1 MTLQKASDD
10 MKKAAVFNP
19 SSVMAILLLI
29 FGIFYFNGARKL
41 SFGNLAEPG
50 PGWYPIILSFALLTM
65 ATVLLVISMRQRL
78 VWGSV
83 INRIVVIGLIL
94 LCTVL
99 VYEPLGYVVTMF
111 LMMFITLRVLGT
123 RNWITLILLSAILS
137 YGTYWLFAIVFFVPL
152 PQGILPF

>member
-1 MTLQKASDD
+1 
-10 MKKAAVFNP
+10 MKNGAVFNP

-29 FGIFYFNGARKL
+29 FGIFYLNGARKL
-41 SFGNLAEPG
+41 SFGNLVEPG
-50 PGWYPIILSFALLTM
+50 PGWYPIILSFTLLTM
-65 ATVLLVISMRQRL
+65 ATVLLATSMRQRIA
-78 VWGSV
+78 WGSV
-83 INRIVVIGLIL
+83 MNRILVIGLIL

-99 VYEPLGYVVTMF
+99 LYEPLGYLLTMF

-137 YGTYWLFAIVFFVPL
+137 GGTYWLFAIVFFVPL

>member
-1 MTLQKASDD
+1 
-10 MKKAAVFNP
+10 MKRGAAFNP

-29 FGIFYFNGARKL
+29 FAIFYLNGARKL
-41 SFGNLAEPG
+41 SFGNLVEPG
-50 PGWYPIILSFALLTM
+50 PGWYPMILGFALLTM
-65 ATVLLVISMRQRL
+65 AVVLLVTSMRQQM

-99 VYEPLGYVVTMF
+99 VYEPLGYVLTMF
-111 LMMFITLRVLGT
+111 LMMFISLRVLGT
-123 RNWITLILLSAILS
+123 RNWLTLILLSAILS
-137 YGTYWLFAIVFFVPL
+137 GGTYWLFAIVFFVPL

>member
-1 MTLQKASDD
+1 
-10 MKKAAVFNP
+10 MKKAGVFNP
-19 SSVMAILLLI
+19 SSLMAILLMI

-50 PGWYPIILSFALLTM
+50 PGWYPIILSLALLTM
-65 ATVLLVISMRQRL
+65 ATVLLITSMRQRI

-83 INRIVVIGLIL
+83 INRIVIIGLIL

-99 VYEPLGYVVTMF
+99 VYEPLGYVLTMF
-111 LMMFITLRVLGT
+111 LMMFISLRVLGT
-123 RNWITLILLSAILS
+123 RNWITLILLSGILS
-137 YGTYWLFAIVFFVPL
+137 CGTYWLFAIVFFVPL

>member
-1 MTLQKASDD
+1 
-10 MKKAAVFNP
+10 MKKGAVFNP
-19 SSVMAILLLI
+19 SSVMAMLLLI
-29 FGIFYFNGARKL
+29 FGIFYLNGARKL

-50 PGWYPIILSFALLTM
+50 PGWYPIILSIALLTM
-65 ATVLLVISMRQRL
+65 GTVLLVTSMRQRM

-83 INRIVVIGLIL
+83 INRIVVIALIL

-99 VYEPLGYVVTMF
+99 VYEPLGYILTMF
-111 LMMFITLRVLGT
+111 LMMFISLRVLGT

-137 YGTYWLFAIVFFVPL
+137 GGTYWLFAIVFFVPL

>member
-1 MTLQKASDD
+1 
-10 MKKAAVFNP
+10 MKKAGVFNP
-19 SSVMAILLLI
+19 SSLMAILLMI

-65 ATVLLVISMRQRL
+65 ATVLLITSMRQRI

-83 INRIVVIGLIL
+83 INKIVVIGLIL

-99 VYEPLGYVVTMF
+99 VYEPLGYVLTMF
-111 LMMFITLRVLGT
+111 LMMFISLRVLGT
-123 RNWITLILLSAILS
+123 RNWIILILLSGILS
-137 YGTYWLFAIVFFVPL
+137 CGTYWLFAIVFFVPL

>member
-1 MTLQKASDD
+1 
-10 MKKAAVFNP
+10 MKKAGVFNP
-19 SSVMAILLLI
+19 SSLMAILLMI

-50 PGWYPIILSFALLTM
+50 PGWYPIILSLALLTM
-65 ATVLLVISMRQRL
+65 ATVLLITSMRQRI

-83 INRIVVIGLIL
+83 INKIVVIGLIL

-99 VYEPLGYVVTMF
+99 VYEPLGYVLTMF
-111 LMMFITLRVLGT
+111 LMMFISLRVLGT
-123 RNWITLILLSAILS
+123 RNWIILILLSAILS
-137 YGTYWLFAIVFFVPL
+137 GGTYWLFAIVFFVPL